1 MCGLRAVTD
10 LAVKGLSTG
19 HESPTMMNVV
29 LAGVSAFS
37 QPGALFVVIVACVLL
52 LSVRA
57 IRDVVGLDLTR
68 QALLVLDAAIAVL
81 LVTFVILVIVRFA
94 TLA

>member
-1 MCGLRAVTD
+1 
-10 LAVKGLSTG
+10 
-19 HESPTMMNVV
+19 MMNVV
-29 LAGVSAFS
+29 LADVGAFS
-37 QPGALFVVIVACVLL
+37 QPVALFVVIVACVLL

-68 QALLVLDAAIAVL
+68 QALLVLDAAIGVL
-81 LVTFVILVIVRFA
+81 LVAFVVLVVVRFA